1 MITYEKLTKVLAR
14 KLKIPVW
21 LCARMSENLA
31 LTFIENVEQST
42 KALTPEEVR
51 EWYGPILDDLDFKA
65 TRLSGEMVLKIIK
78 YMGYMGWYLWL
89 KDILEVDGVEEYP
102 PYDTEEESPVTQE
115 RERGRTRAELLPTLL
130 PERSGSLGLGD
141 KSE

>member
-1 MITYEKLTKVLAR
+1 MITYEKLNKVLAR

-31 LTFIENVEQST
+31 LTFIENVEQTT

-51 EWYGPILDDLDFKA
+51 EWFGPILDDLDFKA
-65 TRLSGEMVLKIIK
+65 TRLSGEMVLKVIK
-78 YMGYMGWYLWL
+78 YMGYVGWYLWL

-102 PYDTEEESPVTQE
+102 PHDTEEESPVTQE
-115 RERGRTRAELLPTLL
+115 RPW
-130 PERSGSLGLGD
+130 
-141 KSE
+141 